1 MTEKQEQAI
10 ALYEEHGTVRGAAR
24 AAGISPTAM
33 RKRLQS
39 VGVRGKGKQMP
50 TASMTPSNA
59 KARSLAD
66 FRETYDKDTIIPKK
80 LDAAIAELGD
90 GWLYESEFVKL
101 AGVSYM
107 DLTAFRDAYS
117 THIVYIKRDSKRVWA
132 GTPEVADQM
141 RRML

>member
-1 MTEKQEQAI
+1 MTEKQIQAVG
-10 ALYEEHGTVRGAAR
+10 LYEEHGTVKGAAR
-24 AAGISPTAM
+24 AAGISPAAM

-39 VGVRGKGKQMP
+39 AGVLEKGKHMS
-50 TASMTPSNA
+50 TASTTPSKA

-80 LDAAIAELGD
+80 LDAAIAELGE

-117 THIVYIKRDSKRVWA
+117 AHIVYIKRDSKRVWA
-132 GTPEVADQM
+132 GTPEVAEQM